1 MAIQVKTGNPQGL
14 LDAIYEA
21 IDQSRIETWS
31 YDDDGDFIH
40 DTPDRQWVGAAW
52 LRPVAGVSMLALNT
66 VPSRAGLSEEAYA
79 VYHGRFI
86 EMLLAHFD
94 EQFSD
99 AKATAQLT
107 PDEKS

>member
-1 MAIQVKTGNPQGL
+1 MAIQVDTVDPQGL

-21 IDQSRIETWS
+21 IDEGHIDTWT
-31 YDDDGDFIH
+31 YDEDGDFIH
-40 DTPDRQWVGAAW
+40 DTPDQQWVGKAW
-52 LRPVAGVSMLALNT
+52 LHPVPGVTALTLNA
-66 VPSRAGLSEEAYA
+66 VPSTDGLSEEAYA

-94 EQFSD
+94 KQFSD

-107 PDEKS
+107 AEETS

>member
-1 MAIQVKTGNPQGL
+1 MAIQVKTAGPQGL
-14 LDAIYEA
+14 LDAIYKA
-21 IDQSRIETWS
+21 IDEGHIETWT
-31 YDDDGDFIH
+31 YDEDGDFTH
-40 DTPDRQWVGAAW
+40 DTPDQQWVGMAW
-52 LRPVAGVSMLALNT
+52 LRPVAGVTTLTLNYVSST
-66 VPSRAGLSEEAYA
+66 EGLSTEAYA

-107 PDEKS
+107 PEENS

>member
-1 MAIQVKTGNPQGL
+1 MAIQVKTADPQGL

-21 IDQSRIETWS
+21 IDEGHIETWT
-31 YDDDGDFIH
+31 YDEDGDFTH
-40 DTPDRQWVGAAW
+40 DTPDQQWVGKAW
-52 LRPVAGVSMLALNT
+52 LRPVPGVALLTLNA
-66 VPSRAGLSEEAYA
+66 VPSTEGLSEEAYA

-107 PDEKS
+107 PEEKS